1 MDIEEERKTRYNGR
15 KAAKS
20 AVTRKENEILD
31 EMSRFEDSDLLR
43 VKVKVKELADSI
55 GRFKQQHAD
64 FHALITDDTE
74 LKASED
80 YYDDVEEKY
89 QHILDKVKNY
99 EQSMERKLSD
109 AAEIK
114 LGESAGGAGS
124 SRSGKSHRSSVSSA
138 RVKASAKKAA
148 LKAEMA
154 ALSQQRQLEQEEL
167 QLKQKELQLK
177 QKKEKLRL
185 ETEMAKTEAEET
197 VLAEAEGTS
206 VHSQLPA
213 GGSTVPKKTSTSD
226 PHHTQAV
233 DNSDEP
239 QVPMHDGSRDV
250 RTQPRPPAVNA
261 SQSHDTNF
269 PLNPMADAWLPT
281 HHRPSI
287 TEQCPDDSLLH
298 IMQQGQLQQRQ
309 LLSAIQIPKVELM
322 CFDGDPLK
330 YWGFIRMFD
339 NSMDK
344 DTVDSCSKLSRLL
357 QYTTGKAKRVI
368 QCCAVMSP
376 SDGYRR
382 ARQLLQERF
391 GNSFVITETWINKV
405 TNGPEIRPSDRE
417 MLQEYADELRSCS
430 ETLQAMGS
438 IAEISSQGTLVK
450 IIQRLPYFMQ
460 NKWRSRVFQIRKQG
474 ARNPNIH
481 DITDFVS
488 EVAEAANDPVYGAI
502 TDVRRRPRNEYQK
515 ETARRGMSFNTSMFG
530 SSTEPQQGY
539 QIPACIKCGD
549 SHSLFGCNDFKSMR
563 VPERIKF
570 VADNRLC
577 FNCLKPGHFSS
588 DCRLARTCSVPG
600 CNRKH
605 TKFLHQ
611 PTYLADNTTRP
622 SEVLPATSAAISVSE
637 PDAVPTE
644 ARSGYTELSHAE
656 NFGATGAG
664 VGCKGRIALP
674 IVPVTV
680 RAPGSDQCIQTY
692 ALLDNGSTNT
702 FCSEN
707 LLRQLGVSGRREVLS
722 LTTLEKAKSKAEMC
736 VISLEVSDKENKNV
750 LELPQ
755 VYARP
760 VLPISL
766 ENMGQV
772 EDASSW
778 EHLRDVNL
786 PMVDANHVTLLI
798 GQDNPDA
805 LIPVDLRRGKAGE
818 PYATKTSL
826 GWTLNG
832 PLGGVRVNS
841 ASVNFIQVDH
851 DLNAQLEMFWKVE
864 GPESLV
870 TEKRGLSYEDKR
882 TVAIWEESLQHLY
895 NGHYMMAIPFRKR
908 PTCLPPNRDMA
919 ARRLESLRKRLKQD
933 SKLHNAYTV
942 FMNDLLERGFA
953 EKVNDNQ
960 IEMSDGVWY
969 LPHHPVFNPKKPDKT
984 RVVFD
989 CRATHEGI
997 SLNSQVLQGPDLTNP
1012 LLGVLLRFRQ
1022 DSVAIMADIEAMFH
1036 QVHVPPEDRDAL
1048 RFLWWPNGDMNKDPE
1063 VYRMTVHLFSGT
1075 WSPSACNFALHRTAE
1090 DNQADFDAETVK
1102 AVLRDFYVDDCLKSL
1117 KNESKASSMVAQLC
1131 TLLQRGG
1138 FRLTK
1143 WVSNSR
1149 EVMATVPEEDKA
1161 KQLKGVDLNFSV
1173 LPTERALGVCW
1184 NVESDCFCYKIVI
1197 AEKPLTKRGLLSI
1210 VSSVFDPLGF
1220 VCPYTIIA
1228 KKLIQD
1234 LTRSKI
1240 GWDEPLPTDVMDQ
1253 WMAWRNGLPAM
1264 EKLMIPRCVQGPT
1277 NGEITD
1283 IQLHHFSDASQMAY
1297 GVASYL
1303 RFTDSHGHVH
1313 CCLLMAKARLAPV
1326 KQLTVPRLELTAA
1339 TLAVKMD
1346 YMIRHELSQPIHS
1359 SVFWTDS
1366 MCVLQYITSEDRR
1379 FHTFVENRVA
1389 TIREGSSPSQ
1399 WRHVDSQSN
1408 PADDA
1413 SRGLTAE
1420 ELLTCTRWQN
1430 GPSFLCENETQWPKT
1445 PDLGRKVP
1453 DNDPEVKTAKICM
1466 IEQSRCISDI
1476 NDLLKRRSSWYAVK
1490 KDVAWLLRF
1499 KVWFLQK
1506 YGKRPMVLSTAPLSA
1521 VETNNAE
1528 IEIVKYVQRLHFK
1541 DELEAVG
1548 SGGTH
1553 RVIKRTSTIFRLS
1566 PVLSPEGVLIVGGRL
1581 NNAPLPHDAIHQM
1594 ILPKNHPMVDLV
1606 IEHMHKRLG
1615 HSGREHV
1622 LSELRQKFWIIS
1634 ARPTVRRV
1642 LNKCF
1647 RCKRLNAPPGEQKMA
1662 ALPQNRVT
1670 PNDPPFTYV
1679 GVDYFG
1685 AFLVKR
1691 GRSNVK
1697 RYGCLF
1703 TCFTTRAM
1711 HIEVAYSLDTTS
1723 FINALQRFISRRGQ
1737 PKEITS
1743 DNGTNFVGAERELRE
1758 AIQGWNQTQ
1767 IHESLHQSGI
1777 QWHFNPPAASH
1788 MGGVW
1793 ERSIR
1798 TVRKVLRALMKEQ
1811 ILDDEGLATLLC
1823 MVEAIVNGRPLT
1835 AVSDDPKDL
1844 GTLTPN
1850 HLLLLRPGPVL
1861 PPGHFAKDDVYC
1873 RRRWR
1878 QIQYL
1883 ANVFWRRWVKEYLP
1897 TLQCRQKWLLPR
1909 RNLTVGD
1916 IVLVVD
1922 EATSRNMW
1930 PIGRVVETFP
1940 GKDDLVR
1947 TARVETKT
1955 SLLTRPIDKLCLL
1968 EEAGQYEN

>member
-89 QHILDKVKNY
+89 QHILEKVKNY

-148 LKAEMA
+148 EMA
-154 ALSQQRQLEQEEL
+154 ALSQQRQLEQE
-167 QLKQKELQLK
+167 ELQLK

-261 SQSHDTNF
+261 SQSRDTNF

-281 HHRPSI
+281 HHRQSI

-391 GNSFVITETWINKV
+391 GNSFLITETWINKV
-405 TNGPEIRPSDRE
+405 TNGPEIKPTDCE
-417 MLQEYADELRSCS
+417 MLQEHADELRSCS

-460 NKWRSRVFQIRKQG
+460 NKWRSRVLQIRKQG

-488 EVAEAANDPVYGAI
+488 EVAEAANDPVYGTI

-530 SSTEPQQGY
+530 SSTEQQQRY
-539 QIPACIKCGD
+539 EIPACIKCGD

-563 VPERIKF
+563 IPDRIKF

-588 DCRLARTCSVPG
+588 DCRLARTCSVAG

-611 PTYLADNTTRP
+611 NTNWSDNTTRP
-622 SEVLPATSAAISVSE
+622 SEALSATSDTNCVTE
-637 PDAVPTE
+637 PVAVPTE

-664 VGCKGRIALP
+664 AGCRRIALP

-680 RAPGSDQCIQTY
+680 RAPGSDQCIKTY

-707 LLRQLGVSGRREVLS
+707 LLRQLGISGRREVLS

-736 VISLEVSDKENKNV
+736 VTSLEVSDAENKNV

-786 PMVDANHVTLLI
+786 PLVDANHVTLLI

-805 LIPVDLRRGKAGE
+805 LVPVDVRKGKAGE
-818 PYATKTSL
+818 PYATKTL
-826 GWTLNG
+826 FGWTLNG
-832 PLGGVRVNS
+832 PLGGIRRYT
-841 ASVNFIQVDH
+841 ASVNFIKVDH
-851 DLNAQLEMFWKVE
+851 DHNAQLNEFSKVE
-864 GPESLV
+864 RSESLG
-870 TEKRGLSYEDKR
+870 TEKRDLSDKR
-882 TVAIWEESLQHLY
+882 TV
-895 NGHYMMAIPFRKR
+895 
-908 PTCLPPNRDMA
+908 
-919 ARRLESLRKRLKQD
+919 
-933 SKLHNAYTV
+933 
-942 FMNDLLERGFA
+942 
-953 EKVNDNQ
+953 
-960 IEMSDGVWY
+960 
-969 LPHHPVFNPKKPDKT
+969 
-984 RVVFD
+984 
-989 CRATHEGI
+989 
-997 SLNSQVLQGPDLTNP
+997 
-1012 LLGVLLRFRQ
+1012 
-1022 DSVAIMADIEAMFH
+1022 
-1036 QVHVPPEDRDAL
+1036 
-1048 RFLWWPNGDMNKDPE
+1048 
-1063 VYRMTVHLFSGT
+1063 
-1075 WSPSACNFALHRTAE
+1075 
-1090 DNQADFDAETVK
+1090 
-1102 AVLRDFYVDDCLKSL
+1102 
-1117 KNESKASSMVAQLC
+1117 
-1131 TLLQRGG
+1131 
-1138 FRLTK
+1138 
-1143 WVSNSR
+1143 
-1149 EVMATVPEEDKA
+1149 
-1161 KQLKGVDLNFSV
+1161 
-1173 LPTERALGVCW
+1173 
-1184 NVESDCFCYKIVI
+1184 
-1197 AEKPLTKRGLLSI
+1197 
-1210 VSSVFDPLGF
+1210 
-1220 VCPYTIIA
+1220 
-1228 KKLIQD
+1228 
-1234 LTRSKI
+1234 
-1240 GWDEPLPTDVMDQ
+1240 
-1253 WMAWRNGLPAM
+1253 
-1264 EKLMIPRCVQGPT
+1264 
-1277 NGEITD
+1277 
-1283 IQLHHFSDASQMAY
+1283 
-1297 GVASYL
+1297 
-1303 RFTDSHGHVH
+1303 
-1313 CCLLMAKARLAPV
+1313 
-1326 KQLTVPRLELTAA
+1326 
-1339 TLAVKMD
+1339 
-1346 YMIRHELSQPIHS
+1346 
-1359 SVFWTDS
+1359 
-1366 MCVLQYITSEDRR
+1366 
-1379 FHTFVENRVA
+1379 

-1399 WRHVDSQSN
+1399 RRHVDSQSN
-1408 PADDA
+1408 PTDDT
-1413 SRGLTAE
+1413 SRH
-1420 ELLTCTRWQN
+1420 
-1430 GPSFLCENETQWPKT
+1430 
-1445 PDLGRKVP
+1445 
-1453 DNDPEVKTAKICM
+1453 NDPLV
-1466 IEQSRCISDI
+1466 
-1476 NDLLKRRSSWYAVK
+1476 Y
-1490 KDVAWLLRF
+1490 
-1499 KVWFLQK
+1499 
-1506 YGKRPMVLSTAPLSA
+1506 
-1521 VETNNAE
+1521 
-1528 IEIVKYVQRLHFK
+1528 
-1541 DELEAVG
+1541 
-1548 SGGTH
+1548 
-1553 RVIKRTSTIFRLS
+1553 
-1566 PVLSPEGVLIVGGRL
+1566 
-1581 NNAPLPHDAIHQM
+1581 
-1594 ILPKNHPMVDLV
+1594 DLV
-1606 IEHMHKRLG
+1606 IKDTHKRL
-1615 HSGREHV
+1615 RK
-1622 LSELRQKFWIIS
+1622 KFWIIS
-1634 ARPTVRRV
+1634 ARQTVRRV

-1647 RCKRLNAPPGEQKMA
+1647 I
-1662 ALPQNRVT
+1662 V
-1670 PNDPPFTYV
+1670 
-1679 GVDYFG
+1679 
-1685 AFLVKR
+1685 
-1691 GRSNVK
+1691 
-1697 RYGCLF
+1697 
-1703 TCFTTRAM
+1703 
-1711 HIEVAYSLDTTS
+1711 
-1723 FINALQRFISRRGQ
+1723 
-1737 PKEITS
+1737 
-1743 DNGTNFVGAERELRE
+1743 
-1758 AIQGWNQTQ
+1758 
-1767 IHESLHQSGI
+1767 
-1777 QWHFNPPAASH
+1777 
-1788 MGGVW
+1788 
-1793 ERSIR
+1793 
-1798 TVRKVLRALMKEQ
+1798 
-1811 ILDDEGLATLLC
+1811 LATLLC

-1835 AVSDDPKDL
+1835 AVSDNPKDL

-1861 PPGHFAKDDVYC
+1861 PPGHLVKNDIYC
-1873 RRRWR
+1873 KHRWR

-1883 ANVFWRRWVKEYLP
+1883 ANVPDGSKSVSQLV
-1897 TLQCRQKWLLPR
+1897 TLCWWFMRLLPGTCGLSAEWLR
-1909 RNLTVGD
+1909 H
-1916 IVLVVD
+1916 
-1922 EATSRNMW
+1922 
-1930 PIGRVVETFP
+1930 FH
-1940 GKDDLVR
+1940 GKM
-1947 TARVETKT
+1947 TW
-1955 SLLTRPIDKLCLL
+1955 
-1968 EEAGQYEN
+1968 